1 MIHPDCVHN
10 TFSGKYIYHDRVLV
24 LYEASKFPRIAQSM
38 GIDLETFFKTS
49 WYHSDSASGSLLRT
63 KTLLA
68 KIADEVIHKR
78 IQLPGNGRNK
88 INRTF
93 YFYSADQE
101 LPGAF

>member
-63 KTLLA
+63 NALS
-68 KIADEVIHKR
+68 E
-78 IQLPGNGRNK
+78 
-88 INRTF
+88 NRR
-93 YFYSADQE
+93 
-101 LPGAF
+101 